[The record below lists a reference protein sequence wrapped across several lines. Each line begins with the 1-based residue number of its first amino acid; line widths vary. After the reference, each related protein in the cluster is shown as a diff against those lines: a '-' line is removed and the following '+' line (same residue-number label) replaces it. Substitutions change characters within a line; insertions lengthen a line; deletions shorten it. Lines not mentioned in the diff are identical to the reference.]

1 MKKVVIA
8 VACAT
13 VLFGMGIDLGNLYS
27 SGHGIRQDNKI
38 AKEYFGKACDLGDQ
52 RGCDGYKI
60 LNEQGW

>member
-1 MKKVVIA
+1 MKDSIS
-8 VACAT
+8 C
-13 VLFGMGIDLGNLYS
+13 IDLGNLHS

-52 RGCDGYKI
+52 SGCDTYKI